1 MKILLAVIACVVALP
16 VFAAGDLAQCAK
28 DPQTLGLRQ
37 RIENIRG
44 QMDRIEAA
52 ADPAEQRRLL
62 DLHAKTMQEGMREL
76 RLRAPD
82 SACRQEMMHAMME
95 QMLRHQ
101 VALQDTP

>member
-1 MKILLAVIACVVALP
+1 MKILLAAIACAVALP
-16 VFAAGDLAQCAK
+16 ALAQGDLVQCSK
-28 DPQTLGLRQ
+28 DPQTRGLRQ
-37 RIENIRG
+37 RIENIRE

-52 ADPAEQRRLL
+52 SDAAEQRRLL

-76 RLRAPD
+76 RRRAPQ

-101 VALQDTP
+101 VALQDAP